1 MSGIIPYRSTPKLS
15 HLLQSQAITITDA
28 LNVQQIPKFQPKVQD
43 KAALKHLHGKKSWFM
58 DFIYLKRY
66 GEVIQEDNEEN
77 ESDKFIILLCVH
89 CNSRYTIASI
99 VPSRENKYIRPL
111 ILWIYQ
117 RGLIDTLITD
127 AESGFNTFDT
137 YIKHITYNMNAM
149 EEDHVNAH
157 VYLAPIDRMAR
168 TLRDMVFNAKR
179 FNKTFELNA
188 DTLQEI
194 LKIYNTTPH
203 ATLTEIMGFPV
214 SPVQMLVF
222 PILQDEF
229 IRRVLSY
236 NMRLMDS
243 VISQVK
249 VGDIVYL
256 HQPRKKLMKRRN
268 SVEDDEY
275 VVSEIH
281 GGKFI
286 LTNTKHPHVHK
297 IAHRK
302 DFILS

>member
-194 LKIYNTTPH
+194 VKIYNTTPH

-229 IRRVLSY
+229 IRRVMSQ
-236 NMRLMDS
+236 NVTHAKDS
-243 VISQVK
+243 RTVK
-249 VGDIVYL
+249 VGDKVYL
-256 HQPRKKLMKRRN
+256 HQPRALGLKRRN
-268 SVEDDEY
+268 NVEDDPYEVIY
-275 VVSEIH
+275 VQH
-281 GGKFI
+281 GTYKLSNKRNGSIK
-286 LTNTKHPHVHK
+286 T
-297 IAHRK
+297 ARRG
-302 DFILS
+302 DFILM